1 MPTLLQEYF
10 GENLDQLKNVDLQNH
25 LSLILFK
32 EKTVV
37 HMSVE
42 QKIALARARRKQQK
56 LTFYVSL
63 EMLSISLWLKIFL
76 YEIIKIFL
84 YDIDIYQISKIIVYL
99 DLNSLIYM
107 YIHVRILLECLRAEY
122 KLDIDLLQMEKC
134 SWVLFQLCAKITS

>member
-63 EMLSISLWLKIFL
+63 AILLISIWLKIFSSMFGL
-76 YEIIKIFL
+76 FS
-84 YDIDIYQISKIIVYL
+84 YDIDIYYISKIIIYL
-99 DLNSLIYM
+99 DRNSLIYM
-107 YIHVRILLECLRAEY
+107 YIEFLRAEY

>member
-63 EMLSISLWLKIFL
+63 AILLISIWLEIFSSMFGL
-76 YEIIKIFL
+76 FS
-84 YDIDIYQISKIIVYL
+84 YDIDIYYISKIIIYL
-99 DLNSLIYM
+99 DRNSLIYM
-107 YIHVRILLECLRAEY
+107 YILLRILLECLRAEY